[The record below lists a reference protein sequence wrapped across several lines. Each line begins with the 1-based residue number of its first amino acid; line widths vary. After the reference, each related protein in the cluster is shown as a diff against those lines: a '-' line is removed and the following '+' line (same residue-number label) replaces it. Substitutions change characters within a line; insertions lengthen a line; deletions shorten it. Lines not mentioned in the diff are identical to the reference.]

1 MTLGGAERVEPLVG
15 REVGGPEGNFVIAE
29 WEDDGRRWGR
39 LEEIAPLHIHHSD
52 DEAWYVLEGTLGFVI
67 GDREVEAPAG
77 SAVLVPRGTPHSW
90 WNARPER
97 ARYLLV
103 MTPRVRRLVEELH
116 DPANREIMAEVFRRY
131 GSELLG

>member
-116 DPANREIMAEVFRRY
+116 DSGNRGIMAEVFRRY
-131 GSELLG
+131 DSELLA

>member
-1 MTLGGAERVEPLVG
+1 LTVGAERVQPLAG
-15 REVGGPEGNFVIAE
+15 NEIGGPDGDFVIAE
-29 WEDDGRRWGR
+29 WEDDGTSWGR
-39 LEEIAPLHIHHSD
+39 SHAIAPLHVHHSD
-52 DEAWYVLEGTLGFVI
+52 DEAWYVLEGTLGFVV
-67 GDREVEAPAG
+67 GDKEVEAPAG
-77 SAVLVPRGTPHSW
+77 SAVLVPRGTPHSY
-90 WNARPER
+90 WNARPEP